1 MIDKSPEQKTNFQD
15 CIKFAGEHP
24 DVYFATDDNG
34 QPRVR
39 GMMLWFADE
48 TGFYFQTQSVKSF
61 CKQLR
66 KNNRVEVCFT
76 NSSSSK
82 PSKVMR
88 VTGLVKFIEDIELKK
103 KILADRPFLK
113 TMGLKDPENPVLV
126 VFKIYTGE
134 AFFWTLKDSMH
145 EAEIERIRF

>member
-1 MIDKSPEQKTNFQD
+1 MNLQE
-15 CIKFAGEHP
+15 CIEFANEHP

-39 GMMLWFADE
+39 GLMLWFADE
-48 TGFYFQTQSVKSF
+48 TGFYFQTQSVKAF
-61 CKQLR
+61 CKQLK

-76 NSSSSK
+76 NSSGSK
-82 PSKVMR
+82 PTKVMR
-88 VTGLVKFIEDIELKK
+88 VSGLVKFINDIELKK
-103 KILADRPFLK
+103 KVFADRPFLK
-113 TMGLKDPENPVLV
+113 TMGIKGPEDPVLV

-145 EAEIERIRF
+145 EPEIERIKF

>member
-1 MIDKSPEQKTNFQD
+1 MNLQE
-15 CIKFAGEHP
+15 CIEFANEHP

-39 GMMLWFADE
+39 GIMLWFADE

-61 CKQLR
+61 CKQLQ
-66 KNNRVEVCFT
+66 KNNRVEVIFT
-76 NSSSSK
+76 NSTGTK

-88 VTGLVKFIEDIELKK
+88 VTGLIQFIEDIEMKK
-103 KILADRPFLK
+103 RVLSDRPFLK
-113 TMGLKDPENPVLV
+113 TMGIMDPEDPVLV

-145 EAEIERIRF
+145 ESEIKRIRF

>member
-1 MIDKSPEQKTNFQD
+1 MDFKD
-15 CIKFAGEHP
+15 CIKFASEHP

-48 TGFYFQTQSVKSF
+48 TGFYFQSQSVKAF
-61 CKQLR
+61 YRQLE
-66 KNNRVEVCFT
+66 KNNRVEVIFI
-76 NSSSSK
+76 NNAGAK

-88 VTGLVKFIEDIELKK
+88 VTGLVKFIDDLELKK
-103 KILADRPFLK
+103 KVFTERPFLR
-113 TMGLKDPENPVLV
+113 TMGIKGPEDPVLV

-145 EAEIERIRF
+145 ESEIERIRF